1 MQELTIDE
9 EFYFQWHLTE
19 RCNRACR
26 HCYQDGSRAPELV
39 LNDLLTN
46 VDLMKGAVKK
56 PSSSCGMTKRSLVLG
71 MKA

>member
-26 HCYQDGSRAPELV
+26 HCYQDGSPTSKLG
-39 LNDLLTN
+39 LNDLLAKDE
-46 VDLMKGAVKK
+46 VRQHARDSSILYDYVKI
-56 PSSSCGMTKRSLVLG
+56 G
-71 MKA
+71 